1 MGVVER
7 EYALGQ
13 SRHEYERLVRQ
24 GEFFRPMTQRFFQ
37 EAGIQKGMR
46 VLDLGSG
53 AGDVAL
59 LLSEM
64 VGAEGEVIGVEL
76 DPGVIEFAQQRV
88 VEKGAANITFVASDV
103 EHYSPEGTF
112 DAVVGRLILM
122 YQKNPAAVLGK
133 YVKHIR
139 SGGVVAMMEPWL
151 NPPAGPDS
159 PVQRIVTC
167 IVETL
172 RRSGAH
178 VDLGPRLH
186 RVFASAGLHPP
197 VMRFEAVADG
207 VEPSPLFQLIG
218 DSYKSLLPKAIE
230 YGVPIAEGV
239 DPEAVPGI
247 FQATMSAVGYA
258 PIVLPT
264 MLAWSRVA

>member
-1 MGVVER
+1 MTVVER

-24 GEFFRPMTQRFFQ
+24 GAYFRPMTQRFFH
-37 EAGIQKGMR
+37 EAGIQTGMR

-64 VGAEGEVIGVEL
+64 VGPEGQVIGVEL
-76 DPGVIEFAQQRV
+76 DPGVIDFARQRV
-88 VEKGAANITFVASDV
+88 LECGANNITFVASDV
-103 EHYSPEGTF
+103 EHYLPEGTF

-122 YQKNPAAVLGK
+122 YQSDPAAVLGK
-133 YVKHIR
+133 YVKHLR
-139 SGGVVAMMEPWL
+139 PGGIVAMMEPWL

-159 PVQRIVTC
+159 PVQKIVTC

-186 RVFASAGLHPP
+186 RVFAAAGLQPP
-197 VMRFEAVADG
+197 TMRFEAVVDSA
-207 VEPSPLFQLIG
+207 EPSPLFQLIA
-218 DSYKSLLPKAIE
+218 DSYTSLLPKALE
-230 YGVPIAEGV
+230 YGVPIPEGV
-239 DPEAVPGI
+239 EPAAIPGI
-247 FQATMSAVGYA
+247 FQAVMGAVGYA
-258 PIVLPT
+258 PVLLPT
-264 MLAWSRVA
+264 ILAWSKIA